1 MRPENWN
8 PPIELSAAE
17 QSIVKRIK
25 RAKLFTFLRQ
35 YRHQLFDEKFQ
46 EELSKLYADSPKG
59 HPPVPPAQLALATI
73 LQAYTGASDAE
84 AIEALSMDRRWQLVL
99 DCIDGEI
106 APFSQATLVRFR
118 SALIIQGL
126 DRRLIE
132 RTVEL
137 AEQSKG
143 FGSKQLRAA
152 LDSSPLWGAS
162 KVEDT
167 YNLLGH
173 ALKKAIGVIAVQQ
186 GRELAE
192 VADDI
197 GVDMLAGS
205 SLKAALDLNWDD
217 PNQKNLALGIVL
229 DALERLETFVQAQ
242 PENTKHPQVRSA
254 LETARLIEAQ
264 DVEVDAHG
272 QIKLLSGV
280 AKERRIS
287 IEDEEMRHGRK
298 SKSQRFDG
306 YKRHILRDLDNGLVR
321 AVGVTR
327 ANVPEASVTDAI
339 ATDLKYQKVNLVEL
353 HIDRAYLS
361 SSLVQN
367 RDDQLTIYCKA
378 WQVKNG
384 KRFTK
389 TAFILDWDNQT
400 ICCPNQ
406 VTLPFS
412 VGGKVQFPKNICA
425 TCPFRERCTT
435 SKTGRSVSIHP
446 DEPLF
451 RELQQRQLSPVGR
464 AKLRERVA
472 VEHSLSHIGRW
483 QGEQARYV
491 GSRKNLFDLRR
502 TAVVH
507 NLHVLAKI
515 FTHTTEQSA
524 TSS

>member
-1 MRPENWN
+1 MRPKNWN
-8 PPIELSAAE
+8 PPIEPSALE

-35 YRHQLFDEKFQ
+35 HRHQLFDQEFQ
-46 EELSKLYADSPKG
+46 EELSQLYANSPKG
-59 HPPVPPAQLALATI
+59 QPPIPPAQLALATI

-84 AIEALSMDRRWQLVL
+84 AIEALTMDRRWQLVL
-99 DCIDGEI
+99 DCIDCEN
-106 APFSQATLVRFR
+106 APFSQATLARFR
-118 SALIIQGL
+118 TALIIQGL

-132 RTVEL
+132 KTVEL
-137 AEQSKG
+137 AEQTKG

-173 ALKKAIGVIAVQQ
+173 ALKKAIGVISRQQ
-186 GRELAE
+186 GRELSELAH
-192 VADDI
+192 DI
-197 GVDMLAGS
+197 GVDIVASS

-217 PNQKNLALGIVL
+217 PDEKNLALGIVL
-229 DALERLETFVQAQ
+229 DALERCENFVQTQ
-242 PENTKHPQVRSA
+242 PESSEHLQVRSA

-264 DVEVDAHG
+264 DVEIDAHG
-272 QIKLLSGV
+272 EIKLLKGV

-287 IEDEEMRHGRK
+287 IEDDEMRHGRK

-327 ANVPEASVTDAI
+327 ANIPEASVTDAI
-339 ATDLKYQKVNLVEL
+339 AIDLKYQKVNLVEL

-367 RDDQLTIYCKA
+367 RTQELTIYCKA
-378 WQVKNG
+378 WQVRNG

-389 TAFILDWDNQT
+389 TAFVLDWDNQT

-406 VTLPFS
+406 ITLPFN

-425 TCPFRERCTT
+425 TCPKRERCTT

-446 DEPLF
+446 DELLF
-451 RELQQRQLSPVGR
+451 SELQQRQLTPAGR

-472 VEHSLSHIGRW
+472 VEHSLSHMGRW
-483 QGEQARYV
+483 QGDQARYV

-515 FTHTTEQSA
+515 FTQTTAQFA
-524 TSS
+524 ISS

>member
-46 EELSKLYADSPKG
+46 KELSKLYADSPKG

-99 DCIDGEI
+99 DCIDCEI

-126 DRRLIE
+126 DRGLIE
-132 RTVEL
+132 KTVEL
-137 AEQSKG
+137 AEQTKS

-173 ALKKAIGVIAVQQ
+173 ALKKAIGVIAGQH
-186 GRELAE
+186 GRGLAE
-192 VADDI
+192 VAQDI
-197 GVDMLAGS
+197 GVDIVAGS

-229 DALERLETFVQAQ
+229 DAIDRFEAFVQVQ
-242 PENTKHPQVRSA
+242 PEAIEHPQVRSA
-254 LETARLIEAQ
+254 IDSARLIEAQ

-272 QIKLLSGV
+272 EIKLLSGV
-280 AKERRIS
+280 APERRIS

-298 SKSQRFDG
+298 SKSQRFNG

-353 HIDRAYLS
+353 HIDRAYLA

-378 WQVKNG
+378 WQVRNG
-384 KRFTK
+384 KKFTK
-389 TAFILDWDNQT
+389 AAFILDWDNQT
-400 ICCPNQ
+400 ICCPNE

-425 TCPFRERCTT
+425 ACPFRERCTT
-435 SKTGRSVSIHP
+435 SKTGRTVSIHP

-451 RELQQRQLSPVGR
+451 RELQQRQLSPAGR

-483 QGEQARYV
+483 QGDQARYV

>member
-1 MRPENWN
+1 MRPGNWQ
-8 PPIELSAAE
+8 PQIELSALE

-35 YRHQLFDEKFQ
+35 CRHQLFNEEFQ
-46 EELSKLYADSPKG
+46 EELSKLYADSAKG

-99 DCIDGEI
+99 DCIDCEN

-118 SALIIQGL
+118 TALIIHGL
-126 DRRLIE
+126 DL
-132 RTVEL
+132 
-137 AEQSKG
+137 
-143 FGSKQLRAA
+143 
-152 LDSSPLWGAS
+152 
-162 KVEDT
+162 
-167 YNLLGH
+167 
-173 ALKKAIGVIAVQQ
+173 
-186 GRELAE
+186 
-192 VADDI
+192 
-197 GVDMLAGS
+197 
-205 SLKAALDLNWDD
+205 
-217 PNQKNLALGIVL
+217 
-229 DALERLETFVQAQ
+229 VQAQ
-242 PENTKHPQVRSA
+242 PENTQHPQVRSA
-254 LETARLIEAQ
+254 IDSARLIEAQ
-264 DVEVDAHG
+264 DVEVDTNG
-272 QIKLLSGV
+272 EVKLLQGV

-306 YKRHILRDLDNGLVR
+306 YKRHVLRDLDNGLVR
-321 AVGVTR
+321 AVGITR
-327 ANVPEASVTDAI
+327 ANIPEASVTDTI
-339 ATDLKYQKVNLVEL
+339 SNDLKYQKVNLVEL

-367 RDDQLTIYCKA
+367 RTQELTVYCKA
-378 WQVKNG
+378 WQVRNG
-384 KRFTK
+384 LRFTK

-425 TCPFRERCTT
+425 TCPVRERCTN

-451 RELQQRQLSPVGR
+451 RELKQRQLTPVGR

-472 VEHSLSHIGRW
+472 VEHSLSHIGHW
-483 QGEQARYV
+483 QGDQARYV

-507 NLHVLAKI
+507 NLHVLAKN
-515 FTHTTEQSA
+515 FTHATEQSA

>member
-1 MRPENWN
+1 MRPQIWQ
-8 PPIELSAAE
+8 PPIELSALE

-35 YRHQLFDEKFQ
+35 YRDQLFDEEFQ
-46 EELSKLYADSPKG
+46 AELGKLYADSAKG
-59 HPPVPPAQLALATI
+59 QPPVAPAQLALTTI

-84 AIEALSMDRRWQLVL
+84 AIEALLMDRRWQLVL
-99 DCIDGEI
+99 DCLDCQK

-137 AEQSKG
+137 AQQTKG
-143 FGSKQLRAA
+143 FGSRQLRAA

-173 ALKKAIGVIAVQQ
+173 ALKKAIGVIARQQ

-192 VADDI
+192 VACDSGADI
-197 GVDMLAGS
+197 VVGS

-217 PNQKNLALGIVL
+217 PDQKNLALGVVL
-229 DALERLETFVQAQ
+229 DALGRFEAFVQTQ
-242 PENTKHPQVRSA
+242 PEGIEHPQVQRA
-254 LETARLIEAQ
+254 LETARQIEAQ
-264 DVEVDAHG
+264 DVEVDADG
-272 QIKLLSGV
+272 EIKPLSGV

-287 IEDEEMRHGRK
+287 IEDE
-298 SKSQRFDG
+298 D
-306 YKRHILRDLDNGLVR
+306 
-321 AVGVTR
+321 
-327 ANVPEASVTDAI
+327 
-339 ATDLKYQKVNLVEL
+339 
-353 HIDRAYLS
+353 
-361 SSLVQN
+361 
-367 RDDQLTIYCKA
+367 
-378 WQVKNG
+378 
-384 KRFTK
+384 
-389 TAFILDWDNQT
+389 
-400 ICCPNQ
+400 
-406 VTLPFS
+406 
-412 VGGKVQFPKNICA
+412 
-425 TCPFRERCTT
+425 
-435 SKTGRSVSIHP
+435 
-446 DEPLF
+446 
-451 RELQQRQLSPVGR
+451 
-464 AKLRERVA
+464 KLRERVA

-515 FTHTTEQSA
+515 FTHTTVQSA
-524 TSS
+524 ISS